1 MTFHGP
7 EWHYFFQENEGLE
20 NETLS
25 LQMYQERCSKEHLQI
40 WSRAKWLFP
49 LINME
54 EMAIPWHCPSVKI
67 PCFFTNVFKAL
78 KLDQALPTSGCIIAS
93 VYGIIRQHEYPEQS
107 AEKSVELDSS
117 STTENYQLCPGPKT
131 LLAKSQLLHPL
142 VVLSSLHIILKK

>member
-1 MTFHGP
+1 
-7 EWHYFFQENEGLE
+7 
-20 NETLS
+20 
-25 LQMYQERCSKEHLQI
+25 
-40 WSRAKWLFP
+40 
-49 LINME
+49 
-54 EMAIPWHCPSVKI
+54 VKI

-142 VVLSSLHIILKK
+142 VVLSSLRIILKK